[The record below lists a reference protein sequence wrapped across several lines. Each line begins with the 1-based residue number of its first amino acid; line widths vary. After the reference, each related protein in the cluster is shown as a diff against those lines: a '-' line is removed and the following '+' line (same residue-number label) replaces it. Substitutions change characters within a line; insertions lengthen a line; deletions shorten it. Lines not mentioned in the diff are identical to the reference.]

1 METSPTIPEA
11 IVGEFKSN
19 FVKHESFA
27 KIVKPEICDILIPT
41 NEHRN
46 PWFNEE
52 NRSKAASENLK
63 NQIMKQTKL
72 NKTRDDNNKIVTDF
86 IGLFKSLN
94 NREPMESE
102 VVDNLKEKVDV
113 VTIKSVLDKLKTV
126 SISINVDNDE
136 ITGLNML

>member
-1 METSPTIPEA
+1 
-11 IVGEFKSN
+11 
-19 FVKHESFA
+19 
-27 KIVKPEICDILIPT
+27 
-41 NEHRN
+41 
-46 PWFNEE
+46 
-52 NRSKAASENLK
+52 
-63 NQIMKQTKL
+63 MKQTKL

-113 VTIKSVLDKLKTV
+113 VTIKSVLDKLKTL

-136 ITGLNML
+136 ITGLNMI